1 MTDASVLQ
9 CWFVTYCAVSNIHL
23 KQKDMKLSS
32 KIEFETDSK
41 IEIQIREGGKA
52 GQND

>member
-9 CWFVTYCAVSNIHL
+9 WWFLTYCAVSNIRL
-23 KQKDMKLSS
+23 KQKDLKLSL

-41 IEIQIREGGKA
+41 IEIQIGRREGESGAK
-52 GQND
+52 